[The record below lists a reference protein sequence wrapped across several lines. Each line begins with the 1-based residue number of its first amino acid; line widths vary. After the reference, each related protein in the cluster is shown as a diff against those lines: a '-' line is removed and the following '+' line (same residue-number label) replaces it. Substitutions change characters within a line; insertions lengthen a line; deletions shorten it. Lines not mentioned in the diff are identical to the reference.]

1 MPNSVKLKSIPS
13 DFIVSESL
21 ILPTQFQNSHN
32 ELFQYAKLTK
42 SRYTTF
48 EAVGYIA
55 KTLDIS
61 TNSIGFAG
69 LKDEDG
75 ITEQYVSLPTKT
87 SIKYF
92 TENQDNFPN
101 NKFIKLNYI
110 GSGSKPLSAGQLC
123 GNNFKIIVRNLNKE
137 LAEQIYTKKQYV
149 NFFINYYETQRFGL
163 PGSLKNTHILG
174 EKLIN
179 KEYDKA
185 LLLLS
190 EQQSPESDKAKQYKG
205 LAEDFFN
212 SLDLRILAFYKSSFF
227 SYKWNE
233 TLKKL
238 LKDKARSKLSEYEE
252 DGILYLYTN
261 SIQNKIN
268 LLKEAIEI
276 PYYKFRQQGDT
287 IQKLPSTRP
296 SLIQNIITCNNIDE
310 DIYNKDKWFCELVFF
325 LPSGC
330 YATVATQQ
338 FIFDMIKL

>member
-1 MPNSVKLKSIPS
+1 MLNIDTLTFMSS
-13 DFIVSESL
+13 FCN
-21 ILPTQFQNSHN
+21 F
-32 ELFQYAKLTK
+32 AKH
-42 SRYTTF
+42 S
-48 EAVGYIA
+48 A
-55 KTLDIS
+55 K
-61 TNSIGFAG
+61 
-69 LKDEDG
+69 E
-75 ITEQYVSLPTKT
+75 
-87 SIKYF
+87 
-92 TENQDNFPN
+92 
-101 NKFIKLNYI
+101 
-110 GSGSKPLSAGQLC
+110 
-123 GNNFKIIVRNLNKE
+123 
-137 LAEQIYTKKQYV
+137 V
-149 NFFINYYETQRFGL
+149 NFGTAYKLLSNKHCNMVCFATRVGHKRFGL